1 MMVANMLEGIEV
13 ELGVDY
19 LEKKE
24 YYDSLG
30 EKKSYIPDRSMHI
43 LPMNWVHWNTVRYD
57 SRQRYWTN
65 RISREMQL

>member
-1 MMVANMLEGIEV
+1 MVANMLEGIEV

-30 EKKSYIPDRSMHI
+30 EKNRIYRPDRCI
-43 LPMNWVHWNTVRYD
+43 FC
-57 SRQRYWTN
+57 
-65 RISREMQL
+65 I

>member
-1 MMVANMLEGIEV
+1 MVANMLEGIEV

-30 EKKSYIPDRSMHI
+30 EKSYIPARSMHI
-43 LPMNWVHWNTVRYD
+43 LHMNWVRWSTVRYD